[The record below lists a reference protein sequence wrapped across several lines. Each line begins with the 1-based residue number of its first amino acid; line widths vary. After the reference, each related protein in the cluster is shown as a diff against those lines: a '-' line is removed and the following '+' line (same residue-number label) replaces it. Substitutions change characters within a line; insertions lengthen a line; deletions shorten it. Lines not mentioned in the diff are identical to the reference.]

1 MQKKFVSNLIL
12 IVLLNLLVK
21 PLAIFGIDAEV
32 QNEVGAE
39 QFGIYFSLL
48 NFSFLFNI
56 LLDFG
61 INNFTTKNVAQHPKI
76 ASKYFGKILTARLVL
91 FVIYVVVSLSI
102 GLVLKWNGYELY
114 LLLLLLTNQFFIALI
129 AYARSHFGGL
139 MLFKTEAVISVLDK
153 ILLIIICGYY
163 LYFPQSNHPK
173 FEIETF
179 IWIQLVCYFITL
191 VVSFIVLFS
200 KIGKPVIR
208 HNKAF
213 TYSIIRKSFPYA
225 LLILL
230 MMIYTRIDSVMV
242 ERIHVNGKAEA
253 GYYAQGFRLLN
264 ALFMF
269 AMIFSNLLFPIFS
282 KMFKQKENVIP
293 MLAMSSKL
301 LIGGALLIALISFF
315 NSEFILSI
323 IYKND
328 IFISAQSFKY
338 IMLSFVG
345 MCATLIFGTLLTAR
359 GDLKFLNITSAIG
372 ILINIIINLI
382 LIPKY
387 GAVGASIATV
397 VTQTLVSIVQ
407 INHCFKTLS
416 VRLSM
421 KQSFLFTSYVI
432 LLIVVLYYFPI
443 DSVSMLLLS
452 ILSGL
457 ILMFVFQLIQLK
469 VLKQL
474 FLPIKK
480 IK

>member
-1 MQKKFVSNLIL
+1 
-12 IVLLNLLVK
+12 
-21 PLAIFGIDAEV
+21 
-32 QNEVGAE
+32 
-39 QFGIYFSLL
+39 
-48 NFSFLFNI
+48 
-56 LLDFG
+56 
-61 INNFTTKNVAQHPKI
+61 
-76 ASKYFGKILTARLVL
+76 
-91 FVIYVVVSLSI
+91 
-102 GLVLKWNGYELY
+102 
-114 LLLLLLTNQFFIALI
+114 
-129 AYARSHFGGL
+129 
-139 MLFKTEAVISVLDK
+139 
-153 ILLIIICGYY
+153 
-163 LYFPQSNHPK
+163 
-173 FEIETF
+173 
-179 IWIQLVCYFITL
+179 
-191 VVSFIVLFS
+191 
-200 KIGKPVIR
+200 
-208 HNKAF
+208 
-213 TYSIIRKSFPYA
+213 
-225 LLILL
+225 
-230 MMIYTRIDSVMV
+230 MIYTRIDSVMV

-432 LLIVVLYYFPI
+432 LLIVVLYYIPI